1 MKIPKYFLE
10 WFRSYGLLDDGWTD
24 MGLGVQNRIKRIAWR
39 AYRRGI
45 LDTKINSDLL
55 GGFMIHTNTIKI
67 DTSLKNDLESI
78 KKNILR
84 RG

>member
-45 LDTKINSDLL
+45 LDTKIKYDIPIPKDEAPTEGAIS
-55 GGFMIHTNTIKI
+55 TC
-67 DTSLKNDLESI
+67 
-78 KKNILR
+78 
-84 RG
+84 